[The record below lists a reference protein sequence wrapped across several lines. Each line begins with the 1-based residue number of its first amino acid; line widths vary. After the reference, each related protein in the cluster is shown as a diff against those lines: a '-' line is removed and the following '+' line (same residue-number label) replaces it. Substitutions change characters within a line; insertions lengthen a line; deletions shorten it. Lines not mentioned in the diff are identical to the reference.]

1 MSHRSSI
8 TSRVMDA
15 VPAWLQDED
24 ELRTYL
30 ERSSSS
36 GDSPRRRIFLMEGL
50 NPGLISILGT
60 QFNIDPSFFAA
71 HERTILWNPDQ
82 DGVSDNNLPP
92 SMQNPMKAF
101 RLKYYEV
108 LKTNPGIQQFG
119 AGRTACSVTGRHVGT
134 SRLNGEFYSC
144 GVLRRKC
151 SFWSSGESNGGWDV
165 VILCDPPLRSIEG
178 EAQGNQVT
186 HISTAP
192 FQGGYLDFTKESI
205 AYKGKVL
212 GPPKTC
218 MLEDLCFYYQHRID
232 LIDSLADPMAVAV
245 FVKKI
250 VAFQYLKL
258 VDYLRAMVAERELLL
273 LRRNGIHPV
282 DWVEQ
287 QWTDLQAVVQ
297 RGSEYVENVEA
308 IHLSLGYP
316 LAEPDTRLDSNGEKA
331 SWACCQRDFQFI
343 LMQLRGLK
351 RRADQL
357 NDSMMGLVSMAG
369 ARETLKGNERSM
381 REAKSVKSLT
391 LAGLVFIPLVFTSG
405 LFSMND
411 RYIPGGSYFWVYCA
425 VALPMV
431 PIALLGYYVLDK
443 GYDEKAKWS
452 FETFKISLQSKSLK
466 EKLRF
471 TVQVGETCSGE

>member
-1 MSHRSSI
+1 
-8 TSRVMDA
+8 
-15 VPAWLQDED
+15 
-24 ELRTYL
+24 
-30 ERSSSS
+30 
-36 GDSPRRRIFLMEGL
+36 
-50 NPGLISILGT
+50 
-60 QFNIDPSFFAA
+60 
-71 HERTILWNPDQ
+71 
-82 DGVSDNNLPP
+82 
-92 SMQNPMKAF
+92 
-101 RLKYYEV
+101 
-108 LKTNPGIQQFG
+108 
-119 AGRTACSVTGRHVGT
+119 
-134 SRLNGEFYSC
+134 
-144 GVLRRKC
+144 
-151 SFWSSGESNGGWDV
+151 
-165 VILCDPPLRSIEG
+165 
-178 EAQGNQVT
+178 
-186 HISTAP
+186 
-192 FQGGYLDFTKESI
+192 
-205 AYKGKVL
+205 
-212 GPPKTC
+212 
-218 MLEDLCFYYQHRID
+218 
-232 LIDSLADPMAVAV
+232 MAVAV

-452 FETFKISLQSKSLK
+452 FETFKISLRKSLGVGGL
-466 EKLRF
+466 EKSLAERNLSNNI
-471 TVQVGETCSGE
+471 GI